1 MEPTRALL
9 PVQFR
14 FKTGLTGTEYVIR
27 KAWKLASLPY
37 CPAHGPDSNCDFHR
51 NGTYARKTPPGTRVA
66 CWYCRDA
73 HRTWSL
79 LPDHL
84 AARLP
89 GTLREVEEV
98 VASLERAKSLARQ
111 AQALRKVILLPGAV
125 RWVYR
130 RLARVRQ
137 LLPRVIELLPQLLRE
152 CVPTIASLR
161 ERLGCDCVLLRLRE
175 AVADHLQELRP
186 PLGFKPPPYAGEER
200 KSRFQER
207 TGLDPPP

>member
-1 MEPTRALL
+1 
-9 PVQFR
+9 VQLR
-14 FKTGLTGTEYVIR
+14 FKTGLTGAEYVTA
-27 KAWKLASLPY
+27 KAWRLASLPH
-37 CPAHGPDSNCDFHR
+37 CPEHGPDSNCDFHR
-51 NGTYARKTPPGTRVA
+51 NGTYARKTPAGTRIA

-73 HRTWSL
+73 RRTWSL

-98 VASLERAKSLARQ
+98 VVSVEQAKSLARQ
-111 AQALRKVILLPGAV
+111 AQELRKMIMPPGAV

-130 RLARVRQ
+130 RLTRVRQ

-152 CVPTIASLR
+152 CMPTIASVR
-161 ERLGCDCVLLRLRE
+161 EHLGCDCVLLKLRE
-175 AVADHLQELRP
+175 AAADHLQELRP
-186 PLGFKPPPYAGEER
+186 PLGFKPQPYAREGR

-207 TGLDPPP
+207 TGLDPPPQSA